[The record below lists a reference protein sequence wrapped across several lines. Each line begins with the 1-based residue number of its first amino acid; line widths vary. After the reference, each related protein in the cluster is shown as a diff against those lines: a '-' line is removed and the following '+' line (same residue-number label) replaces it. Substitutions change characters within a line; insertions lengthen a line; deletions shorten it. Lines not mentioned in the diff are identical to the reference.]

1 MLLCATPKTKQ
12 NKYNQTQLHSLTE
25 TVKVCEWHQ
34 VVARAAEAAV
44 AVVGVDTDVIAATVV
59 NLAFVVEYDGTC
71 RKTKWW

>member
-1 MLLCATPKTKQ
+1 M
-12 NKYNQTQLHSLTE
+12 
-25 TVKVCEWHQ
+25 
-34 VVARAAEAAV
+34 VARATEAAV